1 MATIKRIQ
9 CDFYCNG
16 CQQEGAHELVYS
28 NNVLIYA
35 KCVNCGRVVP
45 FSEKTLLTIYAKEMV
60 QRILTKP
67 QRLSQELKRD
77 LRHAILSLPVR
88 VITKPY
94 RLVKEV
100 EEVVDENKGQE
111 KKPGKEWNK
120 DISVEDVTEKE
131 REARRKRK
139 EGVEGMADFDEAI
152 VKAVE
157 FMAISARTA
166 PKARGDD
173 FVAIKILSGDAVANF
188 ADEMVRYGE
197 ETGRKNYDRDGENV
211 RNSSAI
217 LLLSLDNPAPGG
229 MNCGACGHNRCADL
243 KTEKGAEFDG
253 PLCAWRLLDLGI
265 ALGSAAKTASMFN
278 LDNRIMYRIG
288 SVAKK
293 LGLIPGE
300 MVVGIPVS
308 VSGKNIY
315 FDRK

>member
-1 MATIKRIQ
+1 MATTKRIQ

-16 CQQEGAHELVYS
+16 CQKEGTHELVYS

-35 KCVNCGRVVP
+35 ECANCGRVVP
-45 FSEKTLLTIYAKEMV
+45 FSEETLLTIYAKEMV

-67 QRLSQELKRD
+67 QRLGQELKRD

-100 EEVVDENKGQE
+100 EEVVDENKG
-111 KKPGKEWNK
+111 KGKSSGIEWNK
-120 DISVEDVTEKE
+120 DFSVEDVTEKE
-131 REARRKRK
+131 REARRK
-139 EGVEGMADFDEAI
+139 EGVKEMAEFDDAI
-152 VKAVE
+152 VRVVE
-157 FMAISARTA
+157 YMAISARTA
-166 PKARGDD
+166 PKGRGQD
-173 FVAIKILSGDAVANF
+173 FIGIKIISGEAVAKF

-197 ETGRKNYDRDGENV
+197 ETGREKYDRDGENV

-217 LLLSLDNPAPGG
+217 LLLSLDNPAVGG
-229 MNCGACGHNRCADL
+229 MNCGACGHDQCADL
-243 KTEKGAEFDG
+243 KKVKGAEFDG
-253 PLCAWRLLDLGI
+253 PLCAWRLIDLGV
-265 ALGSAAKTASMFN
+265 ALGSAAKTASLFN
-278 LDNRIMYRIG
+278 VDNRIMYRIG

-300 MVVGIPVS
+300 IVVGIPVS

>member
-1 MATIKRIQ
+1 MATLKRIQ

-16 CQQEGAHELVYS
+16 CQQEGPHELVYS

-35 KCVNCGRVVP
+35 ECANCGRVVP
-45 FSEKTLLTIYAKEMV
+45 FSEETLLTIYAKEMV

-94 RLVKEV
+94 RMVKEV
-100 EEVVDENKGQE
+100 EEVVDENKEIG
-111 KKPGKEWNK
+111 KKPHKEGNK
-120 DISVEDVTEKE
+120 DLSVEDVKRKE
-131 REARRKRK
+131 SAERIKIK
-139 EGVEGMADFDEAI
+139 EGVEGMADFDDAI

-173 FVAIKILSGDAVANF
+173 FVAIKILSGDAVASF

-211 RNSSAI
+211 RNSSAV
-217 LLLSLDNPAPGG
+217 LLLSLDNPEVAG
-229 MNCGACGHNRCADL
+229 MNCGACGHDQCADL
-243 KTEKGAEFDG
+243 KKVKGAEFDG
-253 PLCAWRLLDLGI
+253 PLCAWRLIDLGV
-265 ALGSAAKTASMFN
+265 ALGSAAKTASLFN
-278 LDNRIMYRIG
+278 VDNRIMYRIG

-300 MVVGIPVS
+300 IVVGIPVS